1 MKWINSLIPRF
12 PQLIVVIDALDEC
25 SEVDDTRDAFLT
37 AMLSLQPT
45 VQIFLTSRYIASI
58 KATISNTE
66 PLEIRATVSGM
77 TRYLEARLLKEKR
90 LLHVIHNAP
99 ALKDSILTTL
109 DEQAKGL

>member
-1 MKWINSLIPRF
+1 
-12 PQLIVVIDALDEC
+12 
-25 SEVDDTRDAFLT
+25 
-37 AMLSLQPT
+37 MLSLQPT

-58 KATISNTE
+58 KASTSNTE
-66 PLEIRATVSGM
+66 ALEIRATVSGM